1 MTGIGEVGV
10 RHGKSYRDDI
20 MTDSSKNGTIG
31 GTPRAAKRPAHV
43 KAPAGWANSPIP
55 AAEPVREEKAEDQPG
70 GRNPVRYGDWELKGL
85 AIDF

>member
-1 MTGIGEVGV
+1 MTKQSE
-10 RHGKSYRDDI
+10 
-20 MTDSSKNGTIG
+20 TAIG

-43 KAPAGWANSPIP
+43 TAPADWTNEPVPAPKAI
-55 AAEPVREEKAEDQPG
+55 AAEPDEAQPG